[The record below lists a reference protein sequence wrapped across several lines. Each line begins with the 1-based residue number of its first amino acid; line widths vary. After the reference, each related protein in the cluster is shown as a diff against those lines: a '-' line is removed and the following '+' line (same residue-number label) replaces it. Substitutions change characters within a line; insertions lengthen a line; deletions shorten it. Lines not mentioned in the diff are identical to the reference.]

1 MGLWILGSSIACGPS
16 QGPHEPALSASVS
29 AEPPPPPPGPPE
41 PEKVETGHACASAS
55 AVCDGAVCTL
65 KLKNECEAALT
76 CNASMLLRCQAGT
89 DVIEARAR
97 GGKTFPQ
104 KSEAELHLSAN
115 CTTGAIV
122 QSNVSELTCK

>member
-1 MGLWILGSSIACGPS
+1 M
-16 QGPHEPALSASVS
+16 
-29 AEPPPPPPGPPE
+29 
-41 PEKVETGHACASAS
+41 ETGHACASAS